1 MAYVIHPFAMM
12 LRMRKSKAV
21 FPILVADADDVVGL
35 VGSRL
40 LIAALDNKR
49 ISIAA
54 QVQVAVQSSSAV
66 NLALPSLPQLPNV
79 VASIGQPVKIASP
92 RFSRNAALVLGFSGV
107 NAQLVQHVRSIGSA
121 VPVVNLCSFVPAL
134 ETDLSQMH
142 GANATEKLDNAA
154 RQFSDTNDALD
165 CEVCERHREDDEAY
179 WLNIADVC
187 ARFAVAV
194 SKLNS

>member
-1 MAYVIHPFAMM
+1 MITG
-12 LRMRKSKAV
+12 MRKSKSV

-35 VGSRL
+35 IGSRL
-40 LIAALDNKR
+40 LIAALDSKG

-54 QVQVAVQSSSAV
+54 RVQVAVQSSSAV
-66 NLALPSLPQLPNV
+66 NLSLPSLPQLPNV

-142 GANATEKLDNAA
+142 GANATERLNNAA
-154 RQFSDTNDALD
+154 RRFSDTNDVLY
-165 CEVCERHREDDEAY
+165 CGVCERHREDDEKY
-179 WLNIADVC
+179 WLKIADVC
-187 ARFAVAV
+187 ARFAIAV
-194 SKLNS
+194 SKLNG

>member
-1 MAYVIHPFAMM
+1 MAYVVHPFAMM

-40 LIAALDNKR
+40 LIAALDNIR

-54 QVQVAVQSSSAV
+54 KVQVAVQSSSAV

-79 VASIGQPVKIASP
+79 VASIGQPVRIASP
-92 RFSRNAALVLGFSGV
+92 RFSR
-107 NAQLVQHVRSIGSA
+107 
-121 VPVVNLCSFVPAL
+121 
-134 ETDLSQMH
+134 
-142 GANATEKLDNAA
+142 NAA